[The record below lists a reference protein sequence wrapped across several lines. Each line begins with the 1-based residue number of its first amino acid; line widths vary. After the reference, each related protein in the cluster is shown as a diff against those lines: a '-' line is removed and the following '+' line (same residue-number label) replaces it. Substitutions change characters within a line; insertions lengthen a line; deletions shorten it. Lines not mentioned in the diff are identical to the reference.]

1 MFMNQRAG
9 IQDVTL
15 GTVAAS
21 LYTAPANT
29 VSRLSSVTF
38 TNQDTAAARTVSV
51 HLVKAGSAASN
62 ANRVVAPYVLAA
74 NEAWTCPHL
83 NHNLNP
89 GDALYALADADGV
102 VSVYGS
108 VIEMSKA

>member
-9 IQDVTL
+9 VQDVLL
-15 GTVAAS
+15 GAAAAV

-29 VSRLSSVTF
+29 VSRLSSFTF
-38 TNQDTAAARTVSV
+38 TNQDAGARQVSV
-51 HLVKAGSAASN
+51 HLVKAGSAPSS
-62 ANRVVAPYVLAA
+62 ANRVVAPYVLAP

-89 GDALYALADADGV
+89 GDSVQALADVAGV

>member
-15 GTVAAS
+15 GTVAAA
-21 LYTAPANT
+21 LYTAPDNT
-29 VSRLSSVTF
+29 VARLSSVTF
-38 TNQDTAAARTVSV
+38 TNQDTAARTVSV

-62 ANRVVAPYVLAA
+62 ANRVVAPYVIAA

-89 GDALYALADADGV
+89 GDALYALADASGV

>member
-1 MFMNQRAG
+1 MFMNQRASV
-9 IQDVTL
+9 QDAVL
-15 GTVAAS
+15 GTAAAV

-29 VSRLSSVTF
+29 VARLSSVTF
-38 TNQDTAAARTVSV
+38 SNQVASAVQVSV
-51 HLVKAGSAASN
+51 HLVKAGGSPGSQ
-62 ANRVVAPYVLAA
+62 NRVVPPYTLAP

-89 GDALYALADADGV
+89 GDTLQALADTASA

-108 VIEMSKA
+108 VIEMSKT

>member
-1 MFMNQRAG
+1 MFMNQRASV
-9 IQDVTL
+9 QDVL
-15 GTVAAS
+15 LSVSAQV

-38 TNQDTAAARTVSV
+38 TNQDAAARQVSV
-51 HLVKAGSAASN
+51 HLVKDGSAPSN
-62 ANRVVAPYVLAA
+62 ANRVVAPYVLAPG
-74 NEAWTCPHL
+74 EAWTCPHL

-89 GDALYALADADGV
+89 GDSMQALADAASV

>member
-9 IQDVTL
+9 IQDVML
-15 GTVAAS
+15 GTAAAI

-29 VSRLSSVTF
+29 TARFSSVTL
-38 TNQDTAAARTVSV
+38 TNQGADARQVSV
-51 HLVKAGSAASN
+51 YLVKAGGAAGVN
-62 ANRVVAPYVLAA
+62 NRVVAPYVLAPG
-74 NEAWTCPHL
+74 EAWTCPHL

-89 GDALYALADADGV
+89 GDTLQALADAADA

>member
-15 GTVAAS
+15 GTVAAA

-29 VSRLSSVTF
+29 VARLSSVTF
-38 TNQDTAAARTVSV
+38 TNQDTAARTVSV

-62 ANRVVAPYVLAA
+62 ANRVVAPYVIAA

-89 GDALYALADADGV
+89 GDALYALADAAGV

>member
-21 LYTAPANT
+21 LYTAQANT

-38 TNQDTAAARTVSV
+38 TNQDTTARTVSV
-51 HLVKAGSAASN
+51 HLVKEGSAPSN
-62 ANRVVAPYVLAA
+62 ANRVVAPYVIAP

-89 GDALYALADADGV
+89 GDALYALADVGGV

>member
-1 MFMNQRAG
+1 MFMNQRAAV
-9 IQDVTL
+9 QERLL
-15 GTVAAS
+15 GAAVAV

-29 VSRLSSVTF
+29 VARLSSVTF
-38 TNQDTAAARTVSV
+38 TNQTAEARAVSV
-51 HLVKAGSAASN
+51 HLVRAGAAAGN
-62 ANRVVAPYVLAA
+62 QNRVVAPYVIAP

-89 GDALYALADADGV
+89 GDTLQAMADVADS

>member
-9 IQDVTL
+9 VQDVLL
-15 GTVAAS
+15 GDAAAV

-29 VSRLSSVTF
+29 VTRLSSFTF
-38 TNQDTAAARTVSV
+38 TNQDAAARTVSV
-51 HLVKAGSAASN
+51 HLVKAGSAAGN
-62 ANRVVAPYVLAA
+62 QNRVIAPYVLAA
-74 NEAWTCPHL
+74 REAWTCPHL

-89 GDALYALADADGV
+89 GDSVQALADAAGV